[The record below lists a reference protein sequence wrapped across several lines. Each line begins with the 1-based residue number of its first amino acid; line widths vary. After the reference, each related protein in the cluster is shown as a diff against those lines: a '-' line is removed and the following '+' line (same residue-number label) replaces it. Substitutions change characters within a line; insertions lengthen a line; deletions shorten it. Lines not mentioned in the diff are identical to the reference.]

1 METYDKHNESLVR
14 NHGVFLCSFFNH
26 EFEHVHR
33 RELKGKELHPHT
45 QLKFPQRIAKSLAK
59 NSKEPNWHERK
70 QRAKEHY
77 KHGHGH
83 GHYRKES
90 LFLVRTRILNSKE
103 RIRNSGIKI

>member
-1 METYDKHNESLVR
+1 METYDNHNESLVR

-26 EFEHVHR
+26 EFEHVHG

-45 QLKFPQRIAKSLAK
+45 QLKFPQKIAKSLAK
-59 NSKEPNWHERK
+59 NSKESNGHERK

-77 KHGHGH
+77 KHRHGH
-83 GHYRKES
+83 DRKES
-90 LFLVRTRILNSKE
+90 RFLARARIRNSKE

>member
-45 QLKFPQRIAKSLAK
+45 QLKFPQKIAKSLTKKQRAARMRNGK
-59 NSKEPNWHERK
+59 EPSKEP
-70 QRAKEHY
+70 
-77 KHGHGH
+77 HGHGH
-83 GHYRKES
+83 RQRA
-90 LFLVRTRILNSKE
+90 VRTRIRNGKE
-103 RIRNSGIKI
+103 RIRNSEIKI